1 MDNGFI
7 KVCAASPDIR
17 VADTSYN
24 ANECIKLANEASE
37 LGAKLIIFP
46 ELTLTGA
53 TCGDLFFS
61 EKLLRGALDGLKNYM
76 YATSMLDAI
85 TVIGLPFSAN
95 DKLYNCAAVVSGGQ
109 LLGLVPASNISTY
122 LDHARYFSPAPEMNL
137 SVTFEGGIAMLG
149 TKQFFVCRDMNN
161 FRFGVEMSADLYSNN
176 SPAVDMTSA
185 GGIIVVNPSAQNECT
200 VSSDTREAFIKVSS
214 QKNHAAY
221 IHINPSCGESTT
233 DYVFSGHG
241 VVYENG
247 KLIARKA
254 PFDYENKLL
263 VTEIDVDMLSS
274 TRRSDP
280 LFVRDTAKNE
290 YCEIEFDIMLEETI
304 LTRHIQKNPF
314 IPENEK
320 ELYKA
325 CKTTLWIQAQGLA
338 ERIRRSHAKSAVIG
352 ISGGLDSTLALIVA
366 AKAMDILDRPRTDVV
381 AVTMPCFG
389 TTKRTRNNATILCDE
404 LGVTFREVDI
414 FDAVSQHFDDIG
426 HDPQIRNVVFENSQ
440 ARERTQILMDIANQ
454 VNGLVVGTG
463 DLSELALGWATYN
476 GDHMSM
482 YSVNATVPKTMVRK
496 LVKYFADIEKYNGNE
511 QLSDALLDILD
522 TPVSPELLPADEDD
536 NISQVT
542 EDLVGPYE
550 IHDFYI
556 YYTVKYGFTPK
567 KLFRLAQHA
576 LGDIYDDATLL
587 KWLEVFTKRF
597 FNQQF
602 KRSCMPD
609 GPATCEISL
618 SPRQGFK
625 MPSDASFN
633 LWMAEIDELADEI

>member
-1 MDNGFI
+1 MNNGFI
-7 KVCAASPDIR
+7 KVCAASPNIR
-17 VADTSYN
+17 VADTAYN
-24 ANECIKLANEASE
+24 ANECIKLANEAAD
-37 LGAKLIIFP
+37 LGAKLIVFP

-53 TCGDLFFS
+53 TCGDLFYS
-61 EKLLRGALDGLKNYM
+61 ETLLSGALNGLKSYM
-76 YATSMLDAI
+76 YSTSMLDI
-85 TVIGLPFSAN
+85 VSVIGLPFCAN
-95 DKLYNCAAVVSGGQ
+95 DKLYNCAAVISGGQ

-122 LDHARYFSPAPEMNL
+122 LDAARYFSPAPELNL

-149 TKQFFVCRDMNN
+149 TKQIFVCRDMNN
-161 FRFGVEMSADLYSNN
+161 FRFGIEMSSDLYSNN
-176 SPAVDMTSA
+176 SSVSEMAAA
-185 GGIIVVNPSAQNECT
+185 GGIIVVSPSAVNECT
-200 VSSDTREAFIKVSS
+200 ASCDTREAMIKVSS
-214 QKNHAAY
+214 LKNHAAY
-221 IHINPSCGESTT
+221 IHINPTGESTT

-241 VVYENG
+241 LITENG
-247 KLIARKA
+247 KTIARKA
-254 PFDYENKLL
+254 PFDYENNLL
-263 VTEIDVDMLSS
+263 VTEIDVDMLASV
-274 TRRSDP
+274 RRSDP
-280 LFVRDTAKNE
+280 LFCRDTGKNE
-290 YCEIEFDIMLEETI
+290 YCEIEFDMMVEETL
-304 LTRHIQKNPF
+304 LTRPIRQNPF

-320 ELYKA
+320 ELYKY

-338 ERIRRSHAKSAVIG
+338 ERITRSRSKTAVIG

-366 AKAMDILDRPRTDVV
+366 AKAMDVLDRPRTDVV

-389 TTKRTRNNATILCDE
+389 TTRRTKDNATVLCEE

-426 HDPQIRNVVFENSQ
+426 HDPNERNVVYENSQ

-454 VNGLVVGTG
+454 VNGIVVGTG

-476 GDHMSM
+476 GDHMSN

-496 LVKYFADIEKYNGNE
+496 LVKYFADIEKYNGNDE
-511 QLSDALLDILD
+511 LADALLDVLD
-522 TPVSPELLPADEDD
+522 TPVSPELLPSDDDD
-536 NISQVT
+536 NISQIT

-576 LGDIYDDATLL
+576 LGDTYDDETLI

-597 FNQQF
+597 FTQQF

-618 SPRQGFK
+618 SPRQGYK
-625 MPSDASFN
+625 IPSDATCS
-633 LWMAEIDELADEI
+633 LWLAEIDELREEF

>member
-7 KVCAASPDIR
+7 KVCAVSPSIR
-17 VADTSYN
+17 VADTAYN
-24 ANECIKLANEASE
+24 ASECIRLANEASE
-37 LGAKLIIFP
+37 LGAKLIVFP

-53 TCGDLFFS
+53 TCGDLFYS
-61 EKLLRGALDGLKNYM
+61 EKLICGALDALKNYM
-76 YATSMLDAI
+76 YSTSMLDAV
-85 TVIGLPFSAN
+85 TVIGLPFCAN

-109 LLGLVPASNISTY
+109 LLGLVPSSNISTY
-122 LDHARYFSPAPEMNL
+122 LDHARYFSPAPQMNL

-149 TKQFFVCRDMNN
+149 TKQFFVCRDVKN
-161 FRFGVEMSADLYSNN
+161 FRFGIEMSGDLYSNN
-176 SPAVDMTSA
+176 SPVSDMTAA

-200 VSSDTREAFIKVSS
+200 ASSEVRESIVKVNSLKTRS
-214 QKNHAAY
+214 AY

-247 KLIARKA
+247 KLVARKA
-254 PFDYENKLL
+254 PFDYENELL
-263 VTEIDVDMLSS
+263 VTEIDVDMLASL
-274 TRRSDP
+274 RRSDP
-280 LFVRDTAKNE
+280 LFNKDTGKNE
-290 YCEIEFDIMLEETI
+290 YCEIEFDIMPEETL
-304 LTRHIQKNPF
+304 LTRYIQRNPF

-320 ELYKA
+320 ELHKA
-325 CKTTLWIQAQGLA
+325 CKTTLWVQAQGLA
-338 ERIRRSHAKSAVIG
+338 ERIRRSRAKTAVIG

-389 TTKRTRNNATILCDE
+389 TTRRTKDNATILCEE

-426 HDPQIRNVVFENSQ
+426 HDPAVRNVVYENSQ

-496 LVKYFADIEKYNGNE
+496 LVKYFADIEKYNENH
-511 QLSDALLDILD
+511 QLADALLDILD
-522 TPVSPELLPADEDD
+522 TPVSPELLPADEND
-536 NISQVT
+536 NIAQVT

-567 KLFRLAQHA
+567 KLFALAKHA
-576 LGDIYDDATLL
+576 LGDVYDDATLL
-587 KWLEVFTKRF
+587 KWLEVFVKRF
-597 FNQQF
+597 ISQQF

-625 MPSDASFN
+625 IPSDASSSI
-633 LWMAEIDELADEI
+633 WQSEIEELCEE

>member
-1 MDNGFI
+1 MNNGFI
-7 KVCAASPDIR
+7 KVCAASPRIR
-17 VADTSYN
+17 VADTAYN
-24 ANECIKLANEASE
+24 SNECIKLANEANE
-37 LGAKLIIFP
+37 LGAKLIVFP

-53 TCGDLFFS
+53 TCGDLFYS
-61 EKLLRGALDGLKNYM
+61 ERLLDGALEALKNYM
-76 YATSMLDAI
+76 YSTSMLDLVS
-85 TVIGLPFSAN
+85 VIGLPFCAN
-95 DKLYNCAAVVSGGQ
+95 DKLYNCAAVISGGQ
-109 LLGLVPASNISTY
+109 LLGLVPSNNISTY

-137 SVTFEGGIAMLG
+137 SVSFEGGIAMLG
-149 TKQFFVCRDMNN
+149 TKQIFVCRDIKN
-161 FRFGVEMSADLYSNN
+161 FRFGIEMCSDLYSNN
-176 SPAVDMTSA
+176 SPAADMTAA
-185 GGIIVVNPSAQNECT
+185 GGIIVANPSALNECT
-200 VSSDTREAFIKVSS
+200 VAADIRESLIKVSA

-221 IHINPSCGESTT
+221 IHINPSSGESTT
-233 DYVFSGHG
+233 DYVFSGYG
-241 VVYENG
+241 VVAENG
-247 KLIARKA
+247 KIIARKA
-254 PFDYENKLL
+254 PFDYENNLL
-263 VTEIDVDMLSS
+263 ITEVDVDMLASL
-274 TRRSDP
+274 RRSDP
-280 LFVRDTAKNE
+280 LFNKDTGKNE
-290 YCEIEFDIMLEETI
+290 YCEIEFDMMIEETI
-304 LTRHIQKNPF
+304 LTRPIQKNPF

-320 ELYKA
+320 ELYKF

-338 ERIRRSHAKSAVIG
+338 ERISRSRAKSAVIG

-389 TTKRTRNNATILCDE
+389 TTRRTKDNATILCEE

-426 HDPQIRNVVFENSQ
+426 HDPEIRDVVYENSQ

-476 GDHMSM
+476 GDHMSN

-496 LVKYFADIEKYNGNE
+496 LVKYFADIEKYNGNDT
-511 QLSDALLDILD
+511 LANALLDILD

-536 NISQVT
+536 NIAQVT

-567 KLFRLAQHA
+567 KLYALAKHA
-576 LGDIYDDATLL
+576 LGDVYDNETLL
-587 KWLEVFTKRF
+587 KWLEVFVRRF
-597 FNQQF
+597 MSQQF

-625 MPSDASFN
+625 MPSDASVN
-633 LWMAEIDELADEI
+633 LWMAEIEELSE

>member
-1 MDNGFI
+1 MYNGFI
-7 KVCAASPDIR
+7 KVCAASPKIR
-17 VADTSYN
+17 VADTAYN
-24 ANECIKLANEASE
+24 ATECIKLSNEACE
-37 LGAKLIIFP
+37 LGAKLIVFP

-53 TCGDLFFS
+53 TCGDLFYS
-61 EKLLRGALDGLKNYM
+61 EKLLEGALDALKNYM
-76 YATSMLDAI
+76 YSTSMLDVVS
-85 TVIGLPFSAN
+85 VIGLPFEVN
-95 DKLYNCAAVVSGGQ
+95 DKLYNCAAVVTGGQ
-109 LLGLVPASNISTY
+109 LLGLVPAKNVSTY
-122 LDHARYFSPAPEMNL
+122 LDYARYFAPAPEMNL

-149 TKQFFVCRDMNN
+149 TKQFFVCRDLKN
-161 FRFGVEMSADLYSNN
+161 FRLGVELSSDLYANR
-176 SPAVDMTSA
+176 SPSVDLAAA
-185 GGIIVVNPSAQNECT
+185 GSVIIVNPSAQNEST
-200 VSSDTREAFIKVSS
+200 ASTDIRESIVKVSS
-214 QKNHAAY
+214 QKNRAAY

-241 VVYENG
+241 AVYENG
-247 KLIARKA
+247 KLVARKA
-254 PFDYENKLL
+254 PFDYENELL
-263 VTEIDVDMLSS
+263 ITEVDVDMLAAC
-274 TRRSDP
+274 RRSDP
-280 LFVRDTAKNE
+280 LFCKDTGKNE
-290 YCEIEFDIMLEETI
+290 YCEIEFDIIPEETL
-304 LTRHIQKNPF
+304 LTRYIQKNPF

-325 CKTTLWIQAQGLA
+325 CKTTLWVQAQGLA
-338 ERIRRSHAKSAVIG
+338 ERINRSHAKSAVIG

-389 TTKRTRNNATILCDE
+389 TTKRTKDNATIICEE

-426 HDPQIRNVVFENSQ
+426 HDPEIKNVVYENSQ

-496 LVKYFADIEKYNGNE
+496 LVKYFADIEKYNAND
-511 QLSDALLDILD
+511 QLADALFDILD
-522 TPVSPELLPADEDD
+522 TPVSPELLPADEND
-536 NISQVT
+536 NIAQVT

-556 YYTVKYGFTPK
+556 YYAVKYGFTPK
-567 KLFRLAQHA
+567 KLFILAKHA
-576 LGDIYDDATLL
+576 LGDIYDDETLL
-587 KWLEVFTKRF
+587 KWLEVFVRRF
-597 FNQQF
+597 MSQQF

-625 MPSDASFN
+625 IPSDASSN
-633 LWMAEIDELADEI
+633 LWMAEIQELCED